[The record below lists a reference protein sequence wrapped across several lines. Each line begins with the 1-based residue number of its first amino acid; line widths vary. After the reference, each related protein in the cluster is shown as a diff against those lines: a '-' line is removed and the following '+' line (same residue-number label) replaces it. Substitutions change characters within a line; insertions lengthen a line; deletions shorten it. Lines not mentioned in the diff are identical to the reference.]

1 MTRPVRPIAL
11 VLLTACMVYP
21 GATLLFQGLYPFIAG
36 EPFSLVGRLGVWHAW
51 AAKLGLPFVTVE
63 IAKAVLGLLWIAGV
77 LGLWAG
83 VSRAWPLALAAAIL
97 TLFYPGGALVMAV
110 LALVCL
116 VGFREN
122 AGEVPA

>member
-97 TLFYPGGALVMAV
+97 TLFYPGGAMLMAV

-122 AGEVPA
+122 PGEVPA

>member
-36 EPFSLVGRLGVWHAW
+36 EPFSLVGRLGAWHAW
-51 AAKLGLPFVTVE
+51 AAKLGLPFVAVE
-63 IAKAVLGLLWIAGV
+63 VAKAVLGLLWIAGV

>member
-11 VLLTACMVYP
+11 VLLPACMVYP
-21 GATLLFQGLYPFIAG
+21 GATLVFQGLYPFFTG
-36 EPFSLVGRLGVWHAW
+36 EPFSLASWLGAWHVW
-51 AAKLGLPFVTVE
+51 AAKLRLPFVTVE

-77 LGLWAG
+77 LGLWAC

>member
-1 MTRPVRPIAL
+1 
-11 VLLTACMVYP
+11 
-21 GATLLFQGLYPFIAG
+21 
-36 EPFSLVGRLGVWHAW
+36 
-51 AAKLGLPFVTVE
+51 
-63 IAKAVLGLLWIAGV
+63 V
-77 LGLWAG
+77 LGLWAC